1 MKIFCNQKDLANS
14 INIVQKA
21 ISSKPTLPILKG
33 ILIEAFDNKLKLT
46 GNDTNIGIEH
56 FINSNNET
64 DGSVVVSSRLFGEII
79 RKLPN
84 SIVELDVDDNKNIK
98 IKCEKS
104 EFVLQGQA
112 ADEFPEIPEI
122 NEENCYKIST
132 SLMKDMIRQTIF
144 AISQDE
150 TRPVLTG
157 SLIEIKEGK
166 FTMVSID
173 GYRLAIKKANIDN
186 LKNNKAVVPGKTLN
200 ETLKIISSFEDEEQ
214 LNIYF
219 TDKHILFSTEN
230 VRIVSR
236 LLDGEFINY
245 SQIEPK
251 DFKSKLTSKLDEFLN
266 GIERASLMA
275 RESKNNFIKFSIKD
289 DLLVISSNVEIGSAH
304 EEIKIKLDGKDIDI
318 GFNPKYIID
327 VLKVIDSEE
336 IEMELTTSVSPCIIR
351 PLNDKNYTYIIL
363 PVRMAN

>member
-1 MKIFCNQKDLANS
+1 
-14 INIVQKA
+14 
-21 ISSKPTLPILKG
+21 
-33 ILIEAFDNKLKLT
+33 
-46 GNDTNIGIEH
+46 
-56 FINSNNET
+56 
-64 DGSVVVSSRLFGEII
+64 
-79 RKLPN
+79 
-84 SIVELDVDDNKNIK
+84 
-98 IKCEKS
+98 
-104 EFVLQGQA
+104 
-112 ADEFPEIPEI
+112 
-122 NEENCYKIST
+122 
-132 SLMKDMIRQTIF
+132 MKDMIKQTIF

-214 LNIYF
+214 LNICF